1 MYRLQFPV
9 EYVMMKSVE
18 KGGLTMQAKPII
30 ALMYDFDRTLSTR
43 DMQEFSFIPSLGMD
57 SRTFWDFANVLGTR
71 EHMDSIL
78 AYMYAMVRI
87 SEDKGRPLRRQQL
100 VEMGRSVEFFDG
112 VEDWFDR
119 ITAFGAS
126 CGAQVEHY
134 VISSGMKEIIEGT
147 SIASA
152 FRSIFACEFLYD
164 REGKAVWPKTDVNY
178 TNKTQF
184 VYRINKGVLDVAND
198 IDLNRSMPDDSKRVP
213 FCNMIYIGDGLSDVP
228 CMKMMKAYGGYS
240 IAVYQD
246 RKRVESLLERNR
258 VDFIYPADYR
268 EGSGLDIT
276 VRNIIRKMAISE
288 VLYHENVSQKKATW

>member
-1 MYRLQFPV
+1 MV
-9 EYVMMKSVE
+9 SKGEDVMSR
-18 KGGLTMQAKPII
+18 PII
-30 ALMYDFDRTLSTR
+30 ALMYDFDRTLCTR

-57 SRTFWDFANVLGTR
+57 SGAFWDFTNVLGTR

-78 AYMYAMVRI
+78 AYMYAMMRI
-87 SEDKGRPLRRQQL
+87 SADKGKPLRREQL
-100 VEMGRSVEFFDG
+100 VRMGESVEFFDG
-112 VEDWFDR
+112 VREWFGR
-119 ITAFGAS
+119 INRFGEE
-126 CGAQVEHY
+126 CGADIEHY

-147 SIASA
+147 AIAKE
-152 FRSIFACEFLYD
+152 FKSIFACEFLYD
-164 REGKAVWPKTDVNY
+164 EKGSAVWPKTDVNY

-213 FCNMIYIGDGLSDVP
+213 FCNMLYIGDGLSDVP

-246 RKRVESLLERNR
+246 RRKVEALLDRNR

-268 EGSGLDIT
+268 EGSGLDVT
-276 VRNIIRKMAISE
+276 VKNIIRKMTINE
-288 VLYHENVSQKKATW
+288 FLYRENQRQKRE